1 MMVGAQAYATTQI
14 TTASSVQV
22 VVLLYDGAISSMKL
36 AQESIVTLNFHDKA
50 RFLDRA
56 LRVVGELS
64 ASLNMEEGGV
74 IGKDLR
80 RLYEYIQFELT
91 QANLKNEPGRLEGPI
106 RCMSEIREAWQE
118 LAIQGAK
125 LQAVGM

>member
-1 MMVGAQAYATTQI
+1 MMLGAQAYATTQI
-14 TTASSVQV
+14 STASSVQV

-36 AQESIVTLNFHDKA
+36 AQEGIVALNFHDKV

-74 IGKDLR
+74 IAKDLR
-80 RLYEYIQFELT
+80 RLYEYIQFEVT

-118 LAIQGAK
+118 LAVQGAK
-125 LQAVGM
+125 PQAVGM

>member
-1 MMVGAQAYATTQI
+1 MMMGAKAYATTQI
-14 TTASSVQV
+14 STASSVQV

-36 AQESIVTLNFHDKA
+36 AQEGIVALNFPDKA

-64 ASLNMEEGGV
+64 ASLNMEDGGV
-74 IGKDLR
+74 VAKDLR

-106 RCMSEIREAWQE
+106 RCMTVIREAWKE
-118 LAIQGAK
+118 LAIQGTTP
-125 LQAVGM
+125 QAVGM

>member
-1 MMVGAQAYATTQI
+1 MMLGAQAYATTQI
-14 TTASSVQV
+14 STASSVQII
-22 VVLLYDGAISSMKL
+22 VLLYDGAISSMKL
-36 AQESIVTLNFHDKA
+36 AQEGIVALNLHDKA

-64 ASLNMEEGGV
+64 ASLNMEAGGS
-74 IGKDLR
+74 ISKDLR

-91 QANLKNEPGRLEGPI
+91 QANIKNEPGRLEGPI

-118 LAIQGAK
+118 LAAQEMK
-125 LQAVGM
+125 SKVVGM

>member
-1 MMVGAQAYATTQI
+1 MMVGAQAYANTQI

-36 AQESIVTLNFHDKA
+36 AQEGIIALNFQDKA

-64 ASLNMEEGGV
+64 ASLNMEEGGAV
-74 IGKDLR
+74 AKDLQ
-80 RLYEYIQFELT
+80 RLYEYIQFEVT

-106 RCMSEIREAWQE
+106 RCMGVIREAWQE

-125 LQAVGM
+125 PQAVGM

>member
-1 MMVGAQAYATTQI
+1 MVGAQAYATTQI

-22 VVLLYDGAISSMKL
+22 VVFLYDGAISSLKL
-36 AQESIVTLNFHDKA
+36 AQEGIVALNFHDKA

-74 IGKDLR
+74 VANALQR
-80 RLYEYIQFELT
+80 MYEYIQFEVT

-106 RCMSEIREAWQE
+106 RCMSVIREAWQE
-118 LAIQGAK
+118 LAILGAK
-125 LQAVGM
+125 PQAVGM

>member
-1 MMVGAQAYATTQI
+1 MMMGAQAYATTQI
-14 TTASSVQV
+14 STASSVQV

-36 AQESIVTLNFHDKA
+36 AQEGIVSLNFHDKA

-64 ASLNMEEGGV
+64 ASLNMENGGGV
-74 IGKDLR
+74 ATDLR

-91 QANLKNEPGRLEGPI
+91 QANLKNEPGHLEGPI
-106 RCMSEIREAWQE
+106 RCMTVIREAWQE
-118 LAIQGAK
+118 LAIQGATP
-125 LQAVGM
+125 QAVGM

>member
-1 MMVGAQAYATTQI
+1 MVGAQAYATTQI

-36 AQESIVTLNFHDKA
+36 AQESIVSLNFHDKA

-64 ASLNMEEGGV
+64 VSLNMEEGGV

-91 QANLKNEPGRLEGPI
+91 QANLKNEAGRLAGPI
-106 RCMSEIREAWQE
+106 RCMSVIREAWQE
-118 LAIQGAK
+118 LAIHGAK
-125 LQAVGM
+125 PQAVGM

>member
-1 MMVGAQAYATTQI
+1 MVGAQAYATTQI

-125 LQAVGM
+125 PQAVGM

>member
-1 MMVGAQAYATTQI
+1 MLGAQAYATTQI
-14 TTASSVQV
+14 STASSVQV

-36 AQESIVTLNFHDKA
+36 AQEGIVALNIHDKA

-74 IGKDLR
+74 VAKDLQ

-91 QANLKNEPGRLEGPI
+91 QANHKNEPGRLEYPI

-125 LQAVGM
+125 PQAGGG

>member
-1 MMVGAQAYATTQI
+1 MMVGAQAYASTQI
-14 TTASSVQV
+14 KTSSSVQV
-22 VVLLYDGAISSMKL
+22 IVLLYDGAISSMKL
-36 AQESIVTLNFHDKA
+36 AQDGMVTFNHQDKA

-74 IGKDLR
+74 VAKELR
-80 RLYEYIQFELT
+80 RVYEYIQFELT
-91 QANLKNEPGRLEGPI
+91 QANLSNEPSRLEGPI
-106 RCMSEIREAWQE
+106 RCLSVIREAWQD

-125 LQAVGM
+125 PQAVGI

>member
-1 MMVGAQAYATTQI
+1 MVGAQAYATTQI
-14 TTASSVQV
+14 STASSVQV

-74 IGKDLR
+74 IAKDLQR
-80 RLYEYIQFELT
+80 VYEYIQFEVT

-106 RCMSEIREAWQE
+106 RCMSAIRESWQE

-125 LQAVGM
+125 PQAVGM

>member
-1 MMVGAQAYATTQI
+1 MVGAQAYATTQI

-36 AQESIVTLNFHDKA
+36 AQESIVSFNFHDKA

-80 RLYEYIQFELT
+80 RLYEYIQYELT
-91 QANLKNEPGRLEGPI
+91 QANLKNEAGRLEGPI
-106 RCMSEIREAWQE
+106 RCMSVIREAWQE
-118 LAIQGAK
+118 LAIHGAK
-125 LQAVGM
+125 PQAVGM

>member
-1 MMVGAQAYATTQI
+1 MVGAQAYVTTQI
-14 TTASSVQV
+14 STASSVQV

-36 AQESIVTLNFHDKA
+36 AQEGIVALNFHDKA

-74 IGKDLR
+74 IAKDLQR
-80 RLYEYIQFELT
+80 VYEYIQFEVT
-91 QANLKNEPGRLEGPI
+91 QANLKNEPGPLEGPI
-106 RCMSEIREAWQE
+106 RCMSAIRESWQE

-125 LQAVGM
+125 PQAVGM

>member
-14 TTASSVQV
+14 STASSVQV

-36 AQESIVTLNFHDKA
+36 VQESIVTLNFHDKA

-74 IGKDLR
+74 VAKDLR
-80 RLYEYIQFELT
+80 RLYEYIQFEVT

-106 RCMSEIREAWQE
+106 RCMSVIREAWQE
-118 LAIQGAK
+118 LAIQGANP
-125 LQAVGM
+125 QAVGM

>member
-14 TTASSVQV
+14 STASSVQV

-36 AQESIVTLNFHDKA
+36 AQEGILALNFQDKA
-50 RFLDRA
+50 RFVDRA
-56 LRVVGELS
+56 LRVIGELS
-64 ASLNMEEGGV
+64 ASLNMEEGGAV
-74 IGKDLR
+74 AKDLQ
-80 RLYEYIQFELT
+80 RLYEYIQYEVT

-106 RCMSEIREAWQE
+106 RCMREVREAWQE

-125 LQAVGM
+125 PQAVGM

>member
-1 MMVGAQAYATTQI
+1 MVGAQAYVTTQI
-14 TTASSVQV
+14 STASSVQV

-36 AQESIVTLNFHDKA
+36 AQEGIVALNFHDKA

-74 IGKDLR
+74 IAKDLQR
-80 RLYEYIQFELT
+80 VYEYIQFEVT

-106 RCMSEIREAWQE
+106 RCMSAIRESWQE

-125 LQAVGM
+125 PQAVGM

>member
-1 MMVGAQAYATTQI
+1 MMMGAQAYATTQI
-14 TTASSVQV
+14 STASSVQV

-36 AQESIVTLNFHDKA
+36 AQEGIVRLNFHDKA

-64 ASLNMEEGGV
+64 ASLNMEDGGV
-74 IGKDLR
+74 VAKDLR

-91 QANLKNEPGRLEGPI
+91 QANLKNEPGHLEGPI
-106 RCMSEIREAWQE
+106 RCMTVIREAWQE
-118 LAIQGAK
+118 LAIQGATP
-125 LQAVGM
+125 QAVGM

>member
-1 MMVGAQAYATTQI
+1 MLGAQAYATTQI
-14 TTASSVQV
+14 STASSVQV

-36 AQESIVTLNFHDKA
+36 AQEGMLALNFHDKA

-64 ASLNMEEGGV
+64 SSLNMEVGGAV
-74 IGKDLR
+74 AKDLQ

-91 QANLKNEPGRLEGPI
+91 QANLKNEPGRLETPI
-106 RCMSEIREAWQE
+106 RCMSVIREAWQD
-118 LAIQGAK
+118 LAVQGAK
-125 LQAVGM
+125 PQAVGM

>member
-1 MMVGAQAYATTQI
+1 MA
-14 TTASSVQV
+14 
-22 VVLLYDGAISSMKL
+22 
-36 AQESIVTLNFHDKA
+36 LNIHDKA

-74 IGKDLR
+74 VAKDLQ
-80 RLYEYIQFELT
+80 RLYEYIQFEVT

-106 RCMSEIREAWQE
+106 RCMSEIREAWQD
-118 LAIQGAK
+118 LVVQGVK
-125 LQAVGM
+125 RQAVGM

>member
-14 TTASSVQV
+14 STASSVQV

-36 AQESIVTLNFHDKA
+36 AQEGIVALNFQDKA
-50 RFLDRA
+50 RFIDRA

-64 ASLNMEEGGV
+64 ASLNMEEGGIV
-74 IGKDLR
+74 ARDLQ

-91 QANLKNEPGRLEGPI
+91 QANLKNEPGRLESPI
-106 RCMSEIREAWQE
+106 RCMSEIRKAWQE
-118 LAIQGAK
+118 LAVQGLK
-125 LQAVGM
+125 PQAVGI